1 LSYKLPPGYQLCV
14 GSGRQRSTLLKFL
27 RLSYQ
32 ELFPEN
38 NDFSHLKETIS
49 KYFSTQTPLWWVDW
63 LETAGQDS
71 SSKVTQPVACLWL
84 GNAVDQVRGDRYSH
98 IFLLHVLPEHRRRG
112 IGSALMH
119 QAEDWARERGDRQIG
134 LQVFQGN
141 QPALTLYQRLG
152 YTSQS
157 FSMIKPLN

>member
-1 LSYKLPPGYQLCV
+1 MSYKLPPGYQLCI

-27 RLSYQ
+27 KLSYQ
-32 ELFPEN
+32 ELFPEH

-49 KYFSTQTPLWWVDW
+49 KYFSPQTPLWWV
-63 LETAGQDS
+63 ETVGKDS
-71 SSKVTQPVACLWL
+71 ASNLTEPVACLWL

-98 IFLLHVLPEHRRRG
+98 IFLLHVLPEHRRQG
-112 IGSALMH
+112 IGSALMR

-141 QPALTLYQRLG
+141 QPALTLYKRLG
-152 YTSQS
+152 YASQS
-157 FSMIKPLN
+157 FSMIKRLN